1 MTPPPP
7 RQYDGLL
14 PLSAFPLKR
23 LMRRFP
29 GFAIAHR
36 LAIAALACVCLLT
49 STQAGDLLVAD
60 RLSNSVYRYSESG
73 TLLGT
78 VLADNV
84 NLNQPTGLA
93 LSPDLTKL
101 YVASFQNSQIVAY
114 DYNLAAGTASNPT
127 VFAAGFA
134 DNLATPSSILFSQDG
149 STMYVSNLGGTG
161 VARFNLDG
169 STAGPPLQFA
179 APQNQSLFQFSGL
192 AFAPD
197 GKLLVGA
204 FQDFPAGTS
213 GAVGRAN
220 AANSALAPLISPATS
235 LNGASGLLVHGDD
248 LYVTGM
254 FASNI
259 QRFDANTGAH
269 DPTFSVTD
277 LAFPQGLLAAPDGNG
292 LLVGILGVANGAGH
306 IARYDFDGALLGT
319 FAATGNGGFT
329 EATAFIAVPDL
340 VAPAPGVFNNDQT
353 VDGDDLAIWK
363 SNFGNNSGSA
373 TVSMGD
379 ADANGKIDGADF
391 LIWQR
396 NFTAAPNATVA
407 SVVPEPSALILAFAI
422 IAVCGLA
429 TRGRKPS

>member
-1 MTPPPP
+1 
-7 RQYDGLL
+7 
-14 PLSAFPLKR
+14 
-23 LMRRFP
+23 MRRLP
-29 GFAIAHR
+29 GPTFA
-36 LAIAALACVCLLT
+36 LLLT
-49 STQAGDLLVAD
+49 AAVIICGALSRAAQAGDLLVAD

-73 TLLGT
+73 ALLGT

-114 DYNLAAGTASNPT
+114 DYNLAAGTATNPT

-134 DNLATPSSILFSQDG
+134 DNLATPSSILFSRDG
-149 STMYVSNLGGTG
+149 SMMYVSNLGGTG

-169 STAGPPLQFA
+169 STAGPALQFA

-192 AFAPD
+192 AFAPT
-197 GKLLVGA
+197 GELLVGA
-204 FQDFPAGTS
+204 FQDFPAGVN

-220 AANSALAPLISPATS
+220 AANTALAPLVAPATS

-254 FASNI
+254 FSSNI
-259 QRFDANTGAH
+259 QRFDVHTGAH

-292 LLVGILGVANGAGH
+292 FLVGILGVANGAGH
-306 IARYDFDGALLGT
+306 IARYDFDGNLLGT
-319 FAATGNGGFT
+319 FASTGGGGFT
-329 EATAFIAVPDL
+329 EATMFIEVPDPA
-340 VAPAPGVFNNDQT
+340 APIPGDFN
-353 VDGDDLAIWK
+353 GDHVVNGNDLAIWK
-363 SNFGNNSGSA
+363 SNFGANSGSA
-373 TVSMGD
+373 TAAMGD
-379 ADANGKIDGADF
+379 ADADGNVNGADL

-396 NFTAAPNATVA
+396 NFTPVPNATVA
-407 SVVPEPSALILAFAI
+407 SAVPEPTALLLAVTTLAARGFA
-422 IAVCGLA
+422 ARRL
-429 TRGRKPS
+429 RFSSNES

>member
-1 MTPPPP
+1 
-7 RQYDGLL
+7 
-14 PLSAFPLKR
+14 
-23 LMRRFP
+23 MRRFP
-29 GFAIAHR
+29 ALASALR
-36 LAIAALACVCLLT
+36 LALAAFACAQLLAT
-49 STQAGDLLVAD
+49 AQAGDLLVAD

-73 TLLGT
+73 VLLGT
-78 VLADNV
+78 VLTDNV

-192 AFAPD
+192 AFAPS
-197 GKLLVGA
+197 GELLVGA

-213 GAVGRAN
+213 GAIGRVN
-220 AANSALAPLISPATS
+220 AANTALAPLVGPVTS

-277 LAFPQGLLAAPDGNG
+277 LTFPQGLLAAPDGNG

-329 EATAFIAVPDL
+329 EATAFIAVPDP
-340 VAPAPGVFNNDQT
+340 VATIPGDFNGDQS
-353 VDGDDLAIWK
+353 VNGDDLATWK
-363 SNFGNNSGSA
+363 TNFGNNSGSA
-373 TVSMGD
+373 TVAMGD
-379 ADANGKIDGADF
+379 ADANGKIEGADY

-396 NFTAAPNATVA
+396 NFTPAPITSIA
-407 SVVPEPSALILAFAI
+407 SAVPEPRALSLAYTAL
-422 IAVCGLA
+422 AACGLA
-429 TRGRKPS
+429 TRGLRAYRQES

>member
-1 MTPPPP
+1 
-7 RQYDGLL
+7 
-14 PLSAFPLKR
+14 
-23 LMRRFP
+23 MRSFP
-29 GFAIAHR
+29 GPTFA
-36 LAIAALACVCLLT
+36 LLLT
-49 STQAGDLLVAD
+49 AAVIICGALSTAAQAGDLLVAD

-73 TLLGT
+73 ALLGT

-134 DNLATPSSILFSQDG
+134 DNLATPSSILFSRDG
-149 STMYVSNLGGTG
+149 ATMYVSNLGGTG

-169 STAGPPLQFA
+169 SSAGPPLQFA

-192 AFAPD
+192 AFAPS
-197 GKLLVGA
+197 GELLVGA
-204 FQDFPAGTS
+204 FQDFPAGSS
-213 GAVGRAN
+213 GAIGRAS
-220 AANSALAPLISPATS
+220 AASTTFAPLVGPATS

-254 FASNI
+254 FSSNI

-277 LAFPQGLLAAPDGNG
+277 LIFPQGLLAAPDGNG
-292 LLVGILGVANGAGH
+292 LLVGILGVSNGAGH
-306 IARYDFDGALLGT
+306 IARYNFDGNLLGT
-319 FAATGNGGFT
+319 FASTGGGGFT
-329 EATAFIAVPDL
+329 EATAFIEVPDP
-340 VAPAPGVFNNDQT
+340 VSQVPGDFNNDQT
-353 VDGDDLAIWK
+353 VDGNDLAILK
-363 SNFGNNSGSA
+363 SHFGNDSGSA
-373 TVSMGD
+373 TAAMGD

-396 NFTAAPNATVA
+396 NFNAAPNATVA
-407 SVVPEPSALILAFAI
+407 SVVPEPSALSLAFAI

-429 TRGRKPS
+429 TRGVPFSSEIPAVRVR

>member
-1 MTPPPP
+1 
-7 RQYDGLL
+7 
-14 PLSAFPLKR
+14 
-23 LMRRFP
+23 MRRFP
-29 GFAIAHR
+29 GPAIALLLC
-36 LAIAALACVCLLT
+36 LAACGLAGSP
-49 STQAGDLLVAD
+49 STASAGDLLVAD

-73 TLLGT
+73 SLLGT
-78 VLADNV
+78 VLTDNA
-84 NLNQPTGLA
+84 NLNQPTGIA

-169 STAGPPLQFA
+169 STAGPPLQFG

-192 AFAPD
+192 AFAPS
-197 GKLLVGA
+197 GELLVGA

-213 GAVGRAN
+213 GAVARAN
-220 AANSALAPLISPATS
+220 AANTALAPLIDPATS
-235 LNGASGLLVHGDD
+235 LNGASGLLIHGND

-329 EATAFIAVPDL
+329 EATAFIAVPDDA
-340 VAPAPGVFNNDQT
+340 APAPGDFNSDQT

-373 TVSMGD
+373 TTAMGD
-379 ADANGKIDGADF
+379 ADANGNIDGADF

-396 NFTAAPNATVA
+396 NFNAAPNATVA
-407 SVVPEPSALILAFAI
+407 SVVPEPSAISLAFT
-422 IAVCGLA
+422 AVAACGLA
-429 TRGRKPS
+429 TRRMEALREFFD